1 MKELGMVLGGC
12 FLIALFFV
20 FKIHPT
26 LEYTGYS
33 SNSSCYGECYEEY
46 VRVNGTSVDILKAKQ
61 ALAAGDPF
69 SDIRSLWTGCAG
81 CHGQQGQG
89 MSVFPKLAGQSSDY
103 IVNKLNAYK
112 NKEQV
117 GAMSSTMWAQADML
131 SAKQMDLIGEF
142 IQQGMPG
149 D

>member
-1 MKELGMVLGGC
+1 MRELGMVLLGC
-12 FLIALFFV
+12 FAIFGFFA
-20 FKIHPT
+20 FKIHPS
-26 LEYTGYS
+26 LEYSGYS
-33 SNSSCYGECYEEY
+33 SNSSCTGECYEEY
-46 VRVNGTSVDILKAKQ
+46 VRINGTTVDILRAKQ

-81 CHGQQGQG
+81 CHGQEGQG
-89 MSVFPKLAGQSSDY
+89 MSVFPKLAGQNKDY
-103 IVNKLNAYK
+103 IVSKLNAYK

-142 IQQGMPG
+142 IQEGMPSK
-149 D
+149 

>member
-1 MKELGMVLGGC
+1 
-12 FLIALFFV
+12 
-20 FKIHPT
+20 
-26 LEYTGYS
+26 
-33 SNSSCYGECYEEY
+33 
-46 VRVNGTSVDILKAKQ
+46 
-61 ALAAGDPF
+61 
-69 SDIRSLWTGCAG
+69 
-81 CHGQQGQG
+81 

-112 NKEQV
+112 NNEQV

-149 D
+149 K

>member
-1 MKELGMVLGGC
+1 MKELGMVLLGC
-12 FLIALFFV
+12 FAIFGFFA

-26 LEYTGYS
+26 LEYSGYS
-33 SNSSCYGECYEEY
+33 SNSSCTGECYEEY
-46 VRVNGTSVDILKAKQ
+46 VRVNGTSVDILRAKQ

-89 MSVFPKLAGQSSDY
+89 MSVFPKLAGQNKDY
-103 IVNKLNAYK
+103 IVSKLNAYK

-142 IQQGMPG
+142 IENGMPG